1 VTTYLLWHLTRG
13 EVHAVDPT
21 HAARLLLMNLRTLD
35 WDPELLDLFGVPDSM
50 LPRILPTVS
59 DFGRIRLKGRTVD
72 VRASV
77 GDQQAALAG
86 LGAVRRGEAVVN
98 YGTGGFLLVNAGPKP
113 VRPAGMLSS
122 LAWTTPD
129 ETVYAVEGTVN
140 AVGPV
145 FDWLAGIGW
154 IESQKETGGLA
165 GTRNGEVYFVPAFTG
180 LGSPY
185 WESEVRA
192 ALLGIGPATTRAD
205 LARSAVEGIAFL
217 VKDIEAAIRRDGR
230 LKIKKLTA
238 GGGGARFHSL
248 VQTQADWLGIPI
260 RLSSET
266 EATARGAGLLA
277 GLGCGWWESP
287 LGFPE
292 PRRERLFRPRLSEGE
307 RGRLYRNWKRAVEA
321 ARRFR
326 TE

>member
-1 VTTYLLWHLTRG
+1 M
-13 EVHAVDPT
+13 HAIDPT
-21 HAARLLLMNLRTLD
+21 HAARLLLMDLRTLD
-35 WDPELLDLFGVPDSM
+35 WDPGLLDLFGIPDSM

-59 DFGRIRLKGRTVD
+59 DFGRIRLKGRTVN

-86 LGAVRRGEAVVN
+86 LGAVHRGEAVVN
-98 YGTGGFLLVNAGPKP
+98 YGTGGFLLVNAGPEP

-129 ETVYAVEGTVN
+129 ETVYTVEGTVN

-145 FDWLAGIGW
+145 FDWLVKVGW
-154 IESQKETGGLA
+154 VKSLKDLDALPRSKG
-165 GTRNGEVYFVPAFTG
+165 GEVYFVPAFAG

-185 WESEVRA
+185 WESEVRP

-205 LARSAVEGIAFL
+205 LARSAVEGVAFL
-217 VKDIEAAIRRDGR
+217 IKDIEEAVRRDGR
-230 LKIKKLTA
+230 LKIRKLTA

-248 VQTQADWLGIPI
+248 VQTQADCLGIPV

-266 EATARGAGLLA
+266 EGAARGAGLLA
-277 GLGCGWWESP
+277 GVGCGWWRSP
-287 LGFPE
+287 SDFPE
-292 PRRERLFRPRLSEGE
+292 PGRARLFRPRRSEGE
-307 RGRLYRNWKRAVEA
+307 RKRLYRNWEKAVEA
-321 ARRFR
+321 VRRFR